1 MLLAVVFFNESVYSA
16 TEGTGNVQPV
26 LVLSSP
32 LLFDITV
39 QVETTATG
47 KLANVITNSNA
58 SCVHSICKGD
68 DISSGPFNVTFFA
81 GDTHAVFNVTIID
94 DNVVEGVENFSLS
107 IDPTSLPRNVSVGNP
122 SQITLLIFDNDS
134 KYKLIYN

>member
-1 MLLAVVFFNESVYSA
+1 M
-16 TEGTGNVQPV
+16 
-26 LVLSSP
+26 
-32 LLFDITV
+32 FDITV

-47 KLANVITNSNA
+47 KLANVITNSNT

-107 IDPTSLPRNVSVGNP
+107 IDPTSLPKNVSVGKP
-122 SQITLLIFDNDS
+122 SQTTLLIIDNDS
-134 KYKLIYN
+134 KYKLI